1 MATNIQEEIAELK
14 NRIRI
19 MENDKKAYQDESDQM
34 LKRQSNMIER
44 LKDENKNLCK
54 EMVLNSKKKKEMTEV
69 KTNIATTQDEIKKI
83 KDKID

>member
-44 LKDENKNLCK
+44 LKDENKTLCK

>member
-1 MATNIQEEIAELK
+1 
-14 NRIRI
+14 
-19 MENDKKAYQDESDQM
+19 M

-69 KTNIATTQDEIKKI
+69 KSNIATTQEEIRKI

>member
-1 MATNIQEEIAELK
+1 
-14 NRIRI
+14 